1 LTCSEILLAKKEGPA
16 LAFFVPEKFE
26 TLIDDVDAQFRL
38 LLRKQVITGIDELR
52 FEAWM
57 GNFVTPEDRYLAARL
72 LEGLTFRSQSMVC
85 SSIDHLLQ
93 NILPCE
99 LRRLGLF
106 RYRSIDEFLETLVAG
121 DKSHQVRFV
130 AIDGAHEPTPGK
142 SGAIVIRQFRRHANI
157 SKQLTCRPENIAT
170 LPDTVKCLV
179 FVDDMVGTGTQFL
192 SFGTYYQLQDQATRK
207 KLLYCPLVAF
217 ESGVAE
223 ISRSAPWVKV
233 LEVELLDARHKFYRP
248 AAHDARLWSVDQA
261 NDVADVRSHLAELA
275 KARAIPA
282 STRFTLDLVLGFEHA
297 TPNNTLPIMWAQS
310 PTWSPLLVR

>member
-1 LTCSEILLAKKEGPA
+1 M
-16 LAFFVPEKFE
+16 PEKFE

-52 FEAWM
+52 YEAWM
-57 GNFVTPEDRYLAARL
+57 ANFLTPEDRYLAARL
-72 LEGLTFRSQSMVC
+72 LEGLTFRSQAMVC

-93 NILPCE
+93 SILPCE
-99 LRRLGLF
+99 LRRVGLF
-106 RYRSIDEFLETLVAG
+106 PYRSIEEFLETLVAG
-121 DKSHQVRFV
+121 DRGHQVRFV

-142 SGAIVIRQFRRHANI
+142 SGSIVIRQFRRHANI

-192 SFGTYYQLQDQATRK
+192 SFATHYQLQGQSTKRK
-207 KLLYCPLVAF
+207 ILYCPLVAY
-217 ESGVAE
+217 EGGVAK
-223 ISRSAPWVKV
+223 ITRSAPCVRI
-233 LEVELLDARHKFYRP
+233 LEVELLDTRHKFYRP
-248 AAHDARLWSVDQA
+248 ATHDPLLWSVDKA
-261 NDVADVRSHLAELA
+261 NAVADVRSHLTELA
-275 KARAIPA
+275 TSRQIPA
-282 STRFTLDLVLGFEHA
+282 TTRFTLDLVLGFEHA